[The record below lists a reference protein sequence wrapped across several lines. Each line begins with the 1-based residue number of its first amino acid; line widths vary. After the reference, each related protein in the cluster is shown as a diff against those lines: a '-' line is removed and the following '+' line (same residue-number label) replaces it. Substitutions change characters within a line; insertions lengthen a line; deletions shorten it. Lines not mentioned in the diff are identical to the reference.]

1 MPEEKQEEIFV
12 IMPFGNNKEYPQ
24 GNNESNYVY
33 DKLIVPGIKKAFNDN
48 ENEYRIFRQVDQ
60 NAPGSIT
67 TEIVR
72 NLAHADIV
80 IADLTGR
87 NPNVF
92 LELGIRFSL
101 RTATTILMAQEG
113 TIPPFD
119 VGDYR
124 VIFYSTV
131 KQEEA
136 HDALSDAIADAKVR
150 KRRSDSL
157 VFDTFSDISVVIPNY
172 TESHG
177 RDVVSSKNMM
187 FWPDYYK
194 RISEIHDW
202 LEGPTRNGQFTP
214 DAVLGISNGGL
225 IVADLVGRMLFRGT
239 PILSLWANRFQKPDG
254 GESIKHWY
262 FANEYNDSITQ
273 VIMEKTKGRRAVILM
288 LDDHLGTGTTA
299 SQAAD
304 YLKDRF
310 QDEVDILYIPMFSNR
325 PEYIKV
331 VEEFLP
337 HRFMKGDV
345 FKSIDIDSFLES
357 VVTPFGQFPYEK
369 EISSG
374 P

>member
-1 MPEEKQEEIFV
+1 MSEEKQKEIFV

-24 GNNESNYVY
+24 GKNESEYVY
-33 DKLIVPGIKKAFNDN
+33 EKIILPGIKKAFNDN
-48 ENEYRIFRQVDQ
+48 ESEYKIFRQVDQ
-60 NAPGSIT
+60 NSPGSIT
-67 TEIVR
+67 SEIVK
-72 NLAHADIV
+72 NLARADIV

-101 RTATTILMAQEG
+101 RTKTTILMAQTD

-131 KQEEA
+131 KQELA
-136 HDALSDAIADAKVR
+136 HDALSNAITGAKKR

-172 TESHG
+172 CESHG
-177 RDVVSSKNMM
+177 RDVDSNKNMM

-202 LEGPTRNGQFTP
+202 LEGPTKNGQFTP
-214 DAVLGISNGGL
+214 DAVFGISNGGL

-254 GESIKHWY
+254 GECIQHWY
-262 FANEYNDSITQ
+262 FDNEYNDSIIN
-273 VIMEKTKGRRAVILM
+273 VIRDKTKSRRAVILM

-310 QDEVDILYIPMFSNR
+310 QNLIDILYIPMFSNR

-337 HRFMKGDV
+337 YRFLQGKIFNNINIDL
-345 FKSIDIDSFLES
+345 FLKSVS
-357 VVTPFGQFPYEK
+357 TPFGQFPYEK